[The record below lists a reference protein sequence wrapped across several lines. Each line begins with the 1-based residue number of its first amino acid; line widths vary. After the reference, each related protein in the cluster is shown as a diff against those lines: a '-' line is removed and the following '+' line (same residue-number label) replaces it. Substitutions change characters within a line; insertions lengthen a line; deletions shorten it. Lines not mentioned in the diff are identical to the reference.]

1 MLELADVMHCS
12 RTDAL
17 RVGRCIH
24 AIDLVMFVPRNLAI
38 DAAGGS

>member
-24 AIDLVMFVPRNLAI
+24 AIDLSCLWLEHLAI